1 MLIGFNS
8 VKMMGV
14 ITDMK
19 EVSEKYQLINDAL
32 KELDWI
38 AQGGQTM
45 KEFMDSYILIKEAL
59 MLLRDED

>member
-1 MLIGFNS
+1 MLIGFNN

-19 EVSEKYQLINDAL
+19 EVSEKNQLINDAL

-45 KEFMDSYILIKEAL
+45 KEFMESYIIIKEAL